1 MKGRSV
7 NTAIAAFKTAVQADP
22 GSAEAAFQLGNA
34 YFERG
39 FARGTPDTADKADAQ
54 RAVESYQTA
63 LAIDPKL
70 GEVSEPF
77 LLRHGMAQCY
87 ETLGRLDEAVEQTR
101 LAAKAAPRNPMPPLY
116 LAEIELRRGDS
127 RHSAESLLDAI
138 ERARKIHTYAALSR
152 LVRRHPQFAALAQ
165 APRTEII
172 LHDYDDVETGA
183 LTVASARERAE
194 ERIAMRDSLNDQPR
208 GAAAQAQARL
218 LAAPPV
224 DNRVLG
230 LIESADGDFKW
241 RKYRSALAGYRAAF
255 ETDRRRG
262 TLTGAERARILE
274 NVGVAYRQLGQA
286 DEAVTMLQR
295 SIQEVPQS
303 SSAYYQLALA
313 QSAAGRFL
321 EAMNALDLSL
331 RNAPNI
337 AGLRKTLILAR
348 TEPEL
353 DAMRDMPGFNQ
364 ILDQHSHRARIA
376 PRP

>member
-39 FARGTPDTADKADAQ
+39 FAQGTPDTADKADAQ
-54 RAVESYQTA
+54 RALESYQST

-70 GEVSEPF
+70 VEVSEPF
-77 LLRHGMAQCY
+77 LVRHGMAQCY
-87 ETLGRLDEAVEQTR
+87 EALGRLDEAAEQTR

-138 ERARKIHTYAALSR
+138 ERARKVHTYAALSR

-224 DNRVLG
+224 DKKVLG

-241 RKYRSALAGYRAAF
+241 RRYRNALAGYRAAF
-255 ETDRRRG
+255 EADRRRG

-274 NVGVAYRQLGQA
+274 NVGVAYRQLSQT

-295 SIQEVPQS
+295 SIQEVPQN

-321 EAMNALDLSL
+321 EAMHALDLSL

-337 AGLRKTLILAR
+337 ADLRKTLILAR

-353 DAMRDMPGFNQ
+353 DAMRDMPGFNR